1 MAAGGIDAPWSLCVL
16 ELQWSRSVIAA
27 EKFLGLVA
35 GAMGYELQWSRNV
48 KAAERTDEKG
58 ELPIDYALQWG
69 RSVKAAER

>member
-48 KAAERTDEKG
+48 KAAESAILSSG
-58 ELPIDYALQWG
+58 NGPITSFNGAT
-69 RSVKAAER
+69 A